1 MNKKKLSTKRKST
14 KKKIIYYKTKITKK
28 QYRKHYKKYNINNCK
43 IISKKPYKN
52 KNNFIKLIDFYK
64 IDKLKT
70 DFTIYPYCSEK
81 INLSIY
87 LDKENLFKIDKT
99 LLKIIETKYNCK
111 FKKDSKLIKEKKN
124 HFVAQKNNSC
134 EFIKYLLENLNN
146 KNHFIIT
153 HSKFLTKLSNNIRT
167 NYCDVKKKLKN
178 KEKDIYDNLDILQ
191 LVIDTS
197 EPNNYKLKYGII
209 RRLDEK
215 YKLYKEYGIGSDKTI
230 CSKNTKSVFLMRHCL
245 ACHNVSNLFLRQI
258 KLGYGTYSSCLTEI
272 NSEIKSVSKELKKII
287 KDYGGIKTFEFGSSI
302 IFRAILTIL
311 IVYNSIK

>member
-1 MNKKKLSTKRKST
+1 M
-14 KKKIIYYKTKITKK
+14 
-28 QYRKHYKKYNINNCK
+28 
-43 IISKKPYKN
+43 
-52 KNNFIKLIDFYK
+52 YK

-81 INLSIY
+81 INFSIY
-87 LDKENLFKIDKT
+87 LDKENMFKTDKT
-99 LLKIIETKYNCK
+99 LLNIIESKYKCE
-111 FKKDSKLIKEKKN
+111 FKKDSNLIKEKKN
-124 HFVAQKNNSC
+124 HFVAQKNNTC
-134 EFIKYLLENLNN
+134 KFIKYLLENLNN

-167 NYCDVKKKLKN
+167 NYCDVKKKSKN
-178 KEKDIYDNLDILQ
+178 KEKNIYDNLDILQ

-230 CSKNTKSVFLMRHCL
+230 CSKNTKSVFLMRHCV
-245 ACHNVSNLFLRQI
+245 ACHNITTNVFK
-258 KLGYGTYSSCLTEI
+258 KLKYGYGLYSSCFEET